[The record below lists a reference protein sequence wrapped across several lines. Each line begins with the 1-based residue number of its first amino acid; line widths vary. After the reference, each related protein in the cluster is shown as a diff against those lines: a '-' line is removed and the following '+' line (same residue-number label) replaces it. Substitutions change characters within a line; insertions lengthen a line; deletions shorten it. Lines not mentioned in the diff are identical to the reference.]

1 MLEDQGQSKMK
12 TKESLRYVGKLFKDT
27 YRVGDLLN
35 KDEMR
40 KVQYFLHS
48 KAWIG
53 LLVFLILELSQFT
66 RITWD
71 TKNDKLTDER
81 LETKLKNEHD

>member
-1 MLEDQGQSKMK
+1 MK

-53 LLVFLILELSQFT
+53 LLVFLILELS
-66 RITWD
+66 
-71 TKNDKLTDER
+71 
-81 LETKLKNEHD
+81 